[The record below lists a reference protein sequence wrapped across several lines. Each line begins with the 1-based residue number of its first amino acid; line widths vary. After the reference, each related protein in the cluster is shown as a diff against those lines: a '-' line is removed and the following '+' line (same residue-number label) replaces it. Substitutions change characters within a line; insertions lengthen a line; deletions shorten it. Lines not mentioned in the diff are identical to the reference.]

1 MKTLF
6 LMRHAKSSWK
16 DTLPDEDR
24 PLAARGERDAPKMG
38 KRLAKRAERPDLI
51 LSSPARRAL
60 ATARIVA
67 KKLDYAR
74 KGIVIEPRLYPSST
88 RQLLDLVRG
97 LDERLTRVMLFGH
110 NPGLAN
116 FAHRLSG
123 EIDRM
128 PTAAVA
134 EFSFDS
140 SWTKVG
146 KVPPKRVA
154 LDYPKKKPASRRR

>member
-1 MKTLF
+1 VKKLL

-16 DTLPDEDR
+16 HPLPDEDR
-24 PLAARGERDAPKMG
+24 PLASRGERDAPKMG
-38 KRLAKRAERPDLI
+38 KRLAKRTRRPDLI

-67 KKLDYAR
+67 KKLGYER
-74 KGIVIEPRLYPSST
+74 KGIVVDPRLYPSSV

-97 LDERLTRVMLFGH
+97 LDDRLKRVMLFGH

-116 FAHRLSG
+116 FAQRLSS

-134 EFSFDS
+134 EFSFNA
-140 SWTKVG
+140 SWSKVG
-146 KVPPKRVA
+146 KIPPARVA
-154 LDYPKKKPASRRR
+154 LDSPKQKR